1 MTEPARRTPRPE
13 PSHGPR
19 RAELGAALLVT
30 MIMVFVISLAGVSA
44 MRGSTLERRMA
55 TNAIQA
61 REVFQEA
68 ESGTEAALN
77 DTDNLTAAFTGG
89 AVELELELSRPEIID
104 TRATLEYVG
113 AGIAPGYSAGVF
125 EALRFIVS
133 GSSEASSV
141 AASAS
146 VEQGAFRTVP
156 AR

>member
-1 MTEPARRTPRPE
+1 MTEPAARRVRRPF
-13 PSHGPR
+13 PSA
-19 RAELGAALLVT
+19 RAETGAALLVT
-30 MIMVFVISLAGVSA
+30 MIMIFLISLAGVSA
-44 MRGSTLERRMA
+44 MRGATLERRMT

-61 REVFQEA
+61 KEVFQEA

-77 DTDNLTAAFTGG
+77 DTANLTAAFADPDG
-89 AVELELELSRPEIID
+89 AVDVELELARPDIID
-104 TRATLEYVG
+104 TRATVEYVG
-113 AGIAPGYSAGVF
+113 AGIAPGYSAGTF

-146 VEQGAFRTVP
+146 VQQGAFRTVP